1 MAPPEA
7 FNISRSQLTGPRNS
21 TVLITGGSSGIGLQT
36 AILLHDQL
44 GNNVIILDRAAP
56 HPSAPASL
64 VSSPRFL
71 YQQCDILSW
80 KSQRAAF
87 EAGFRKFG
95 SIDAVF
101 VNAGIN
107 EYGDQFF
114 KDELDEEGLLREPD
128 HRTLNVD
135 LLAANDT
142 ARLAIYYLKKNK
154 NKNSSSKGGNSFSG
168 SIVMTASLAG
178 YLASAGAPLYSA
190 AKHGIVG
197 LMRALKN
204 DTAKQGIAISVVAP
218 GITLTDIIAGRK
230 PGESLSDWAKRM
242 RALGVP
248 INDPAEI
255 ADAVVY
261 LMGLGMDANGKGLL
275 VQAGRVA
282 DVEAGIATSRNVWMG
297 EEMLRLFRGGR
308 NAPLFPNRL

>member
-7 FNISRSQLTGPRNS
+7 FHISRSQLTGPRNS

-44 GNNVIILDRAAP
+44 DNNVIILDRAAP

-128 HRTLNVD
+128 RRTLNVD

-142 ARLAIYYLKKNK
+142 TRLAIYYLKKNK
-154 NKNSSSKGGNSFSG
+154 NSSSKGGSGFSG

-190 AKHGIVG
+190 AKHGTVG

>member
-44 GNNVIILDRAAP
+44 DNNVIILDRAAP

-114 KDELDEEGLLREPD
+114 KDELDEEGLLKEPD
-128 HRTLNVD
+128 RRTLNVD

-142 ARLAIYYLKKNK
+142 TRLAIYYLKK

-261 LMGLGMDANGKGLL
+261 LMGLGIDANGKGLL